1 MNNIDLQV
9 LQLSSIYI
17 PRANCSTSKE
27 RICDNFRVIA
37 SNYFSHNMN
46 TSVMMMMGMMIMTG
60 VDLEEGGGGAHSL
73 LKKRFCICPR
83 MISCVMN
90 IYELAHVELL
100 TGLLQIT

>member
-9 LQLSSIYI
+9 LQLSSI

-27 RICDNFRVIA
+27 RICYNFRVIA

-60 VDLEEGGGGAHSL
+60 VDLGERGGGANSL
-73 LKKRFCICPR
+73 LKKKILYLPQ
-83 MISCVMN
+83 N
-90 IYELAHVELL
+90 D
-100 TGLLQIT
+100 